1 MSILTTEL
9 IAYASASHPSDDT
22 STTGGAIDT
31 NIRAE
36 FTQFASA
43 AKLALIS
50 DGADTRSVDVVGR
63 LATGVLTSETV
74 VLTGAVEVLST
85 NTYERILSVVA
96 QTTSASR
103 TVTAKQGSGG
113 TTIGTINLNEKGF
126 TAFFVTS
133 FSTTGTQTR
142 YEKLFMKNTNATLT
156 LTTAIVTLTAD
167 PSARIRIGLATSVD
181 DTGTTTNRLT
191 APGGVS
197 FVDDNID
204 QNVPGGGN
212 LAAASRIGVWV
223 EQALQASDAAFKST
237 FTTRLQGNSI

>member
-9 IAYASASHPSDDT
+9 IAYASASHPSDDV

-36 FTQFASA
+36 FTQFSA
-43 AKLALIS
+43 PAKLALIS

-63 LATGVLTSETV
+63 VASGVLTSETV
-74 VLTGAVEVLST
+74 VLTGAVEVLSVAT
-85 NTYERILSVVA
+85 FERILSVVA

-103 TVTAKQGSGG
+103 TVLAKQGSGG
-113 TTIGTINLNEKGF
+113 STIGTINLNEKGF
-126 TAFFVTS
+126 TAFFISS

-142 YEKLFMKNTNATLT
+142 FEKIFLKNTNATLT
-156 LTTAIVTLTAD
+156 LTSSIVTLTAD
-167 PSARIRIGLATSVD
+167 PQARIRIGVAASVD
-181 DTGTTTNRLT
+181 DTATVANRLT
-191 APGGVS
+191 SSGVT
-197 FVDDNID
+197 FVDDNVD

-223 EQALQASDAAFKST
+223 EQALQASDAAFKTT